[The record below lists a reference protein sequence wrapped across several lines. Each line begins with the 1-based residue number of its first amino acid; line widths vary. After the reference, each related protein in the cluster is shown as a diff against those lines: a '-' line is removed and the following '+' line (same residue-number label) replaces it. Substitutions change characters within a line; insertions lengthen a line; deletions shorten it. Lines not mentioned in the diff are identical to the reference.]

1 MPGKI
6 LEMKA
11 SVGQPVKRGDVL
23 MILEAMKM
31 ENEIVAPEDGIVAL
45 IQVSAGMSVEA
56 GDILAA
62 LNV

>member
-1 MPGKI
+1 
-6 LEMKA
+6 
-11 SVGQPVKRGDVL
+11 
-23 MILEAMKM
+23 MKM